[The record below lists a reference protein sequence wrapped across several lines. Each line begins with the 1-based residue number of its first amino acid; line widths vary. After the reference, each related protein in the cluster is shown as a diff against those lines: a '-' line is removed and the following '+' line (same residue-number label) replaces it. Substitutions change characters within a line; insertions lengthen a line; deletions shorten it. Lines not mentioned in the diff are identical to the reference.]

1 MEIPMFDTLVPDTR
15 RAYEPPRLVLPSEQ
29 DCAPEGAKAFSNLES
44 TTFNTNGPS

>member
-29 DCAPEGAKAFSNLES
+29 DCAPEGKVFNPSE
-44 TTFNTNGPS
+44 TTGFGTVGPS